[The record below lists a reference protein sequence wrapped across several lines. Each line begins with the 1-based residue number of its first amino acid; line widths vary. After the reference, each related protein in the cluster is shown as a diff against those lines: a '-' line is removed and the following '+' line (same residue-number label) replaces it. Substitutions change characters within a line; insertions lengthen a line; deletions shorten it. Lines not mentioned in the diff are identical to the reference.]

1 MTEFTQRA
9 ATASME
15 LTLAGIELAGEF
27 GARFAQI
34 ASGVLA
40 GAAEALDKNSS
51 HTKKTP

>member
-1 MTEFTQRA
+1 
-9 ATASME
+9 ME